1 MCIRDRSYRE
11 SERWREIRR
20 VVFLHGRYEISLEN
34 NQNEREEGFVKTF
47 EEIHGT
53 RVEVRETDVFTAN
66 LRMLFD

>member
-1 MCIRDRSYRE
+1 M
-11 SERWREIRR
+11 
-20 VVFLHGRYEISLEN
+20 VFLYGRYEISLEN

-53 RVEVRETDVFTAN
+53 RGEVRETDVFTAN